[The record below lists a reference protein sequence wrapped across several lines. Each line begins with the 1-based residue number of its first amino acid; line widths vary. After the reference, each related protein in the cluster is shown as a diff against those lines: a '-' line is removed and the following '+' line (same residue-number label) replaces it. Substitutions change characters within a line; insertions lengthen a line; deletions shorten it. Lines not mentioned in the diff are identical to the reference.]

1 MTEQVVAP
9 PADFNLLY
17 SAGYGR
23 LAAQLYAYLGDA
35 AEAEDI
41 AQEAFLRA
49 WRDWAR
55 ISGYDDPVAWVR
67 RVAWNLATSR
77 LRVVGRI
84 ARIREPSD
92 AVAALGPDR
101 VALVSALRQLPER
114 QRLAVVT
121 MPPHRQEVNPRAI
134 EQHFD
139 ARCRVVLRVPY
150 DRHLDSGA
158 PVRYSAVSPE
168 SRRGW
173 LRVAAAVAE
182 GL

>member
-9 PADFNLLY
+9 PANFNLLY

-114 QRLAVVT
+114 QRLAVVLHYLGDLSVADVSAELNAARGT
-121 MPPHRQEVNPRAI
+121 VLSWLHR
-134 EQHFD
+134 
-139 ARCRVVLRVPY
+139 ARQQLAT
-150 DRHLDSGA
+150 LLEEG
-158 PVRYSAVSPE
+158 SA
-168 SRRGW
+168 
-173 LRVAAAVAE
+173 
-182 GL
+182 